1 MLALQTLFENSID
14 KVNKRTYN
22 VNKANTG
29 GEKYMQKEKEI
40 TQEKVKTRLTQFNE
54 MEDIWEQND
63 ETVKAYLEG
72 CIHTASMLTLRG
84 EKKAG

>member
-1 MLALQTLFENSID
+1 
-14 KVNKRTYN
+14 
-22 VNKANTG
+22 
-29 GEKYMQKEKEI
+29 MQKEKEI

>member
-1 MLALQTLFENSID
+1 MENVRVMD
-14 KVNKRTYN
+14 H
-22 VNKANTG
+22 
-29 GEKYMQKEKEI
+29 
-40 TQEKVKTRLTQFNE
+40 EKVKTRLEQFEE
-54 MEDIWEQND
+54 MENIWEQND

>member
-1 MLALQTLFENSID
+1 MPKD
-14 KVNKRTYN
+14 KEMN
-22 VNKANTG
+22 
-29 GEKYMQKEKEI
+29 
-40 TQEKVKTRLTQFNE
+40 QEKIKTRLSQFKE
-54 MEDIWEQND
+54 MENIWEQND